1 MNLFDLILYSTFSRV
16 LFDETISES
25 VKQIRYEALQQL
37 SHILTFYKKKG
48 YDDRLLM
55 PIAEKKCEMILKCN
69 SKTEMDKIIKPKCPH
84 YNGNKFVPGEYNVLE
99 EELIGWSQAS
109 LTAPLNDAGFKRF
122 MEVFMLVFPDD
133 YKRILGAQVGGLK
146 DDGSH

>member
-37 SHILTFYKKKG
+37 SHILTFYKEKG

-55 PIAEKKCEMILKCN
+55 PIAEKKCEMILNCN
-69 SKTEMDKIIKPKCPH
+69 SKTEMDGTID
-84 YNGNKFVPGEYNVLE
+84 NL
-99 EELIGWSQAS
+99 
-109 LTAPLNDAGFKRF
+109 RF
-122 MEVFMLVFPDD
+122 LVDLQYA
-133 YKRILGAQVGGLK
+133 YKYSYILV
-146 DDGSH
+146 